1 MEPPK
6 TMKQRKRERE
16 FNRHFEALREA
27 HIVPIYMDGMKRI
40 KAAIETRIGPDMT
53 DTEKDELLA
62 CLLMR
67 LRGYLT
73 DYAWAKINAPR
84 KAKGESTYQIE
95 TVGT

>member
-6 TMKQRKRERE
+6 TMAQRKRERE

-27 HIVPIYMDGMKRI
+27 HVIPVYLEGVKRI
-40 KAAIETRIGPDMT
+40 KEAIETRIGPDMS
-53 DTEKDELLA
+53 DAEKDEMLA

-84 KAKGESTYQIE
+84 KAKGDSAYQVP
-95 TVGT
+95 TWGT

>member
-27 HIVPIYMDGMKRI
+27 HIVPIYLDGMKRI
-40 KAAIETRIGPDMT
+40 KEAIETRIGPDMM
-53 DTEKDELLA
+53 DTEKDEMLA

-67 LRGYLT
+67 LRGYLQ

-84 KAKGESTYQIE
+84 KAKSEQPYQID
-95 TVGT
+95 TWGS

>member
-1 MEPPK
+1 MDAPK
-6 TMKQRKRERE
+6 TMKERKRERE

-40 KAAIETRIGPDMT
+40 KEAIETRIGPDMS
-53 DTEKDELLA
+53 DAEKDEMLA
-62 CLLMR
+62 CLLIR

-84 KAKGESTYQIE
+84 KAKSESTYQQDSW
-95 TVGT
+95 GT